1 MSDKMTPFTGG
12 PINFSMDRRAV
23 LTAGLGA
30 GAGLAVGAMSSP
42 ASANFYGR
50 PHESLKGPTYDLTT
64 AYGNVEAY
72 AKITSNLDMK
82 STHYGW
88 IDGHVMGVAPGGPI
102 KTFCGFRGLG
112 VTRLIPLEGEHGYRR
127 LLREV
132 VFYTDLETGEILEE
146 MENPF
151 TGEKVR
157 VVPVANDPF
166 NRIIRESELSRPTFG
181 GLNADEKLEPKP
193 FILNWQVYGDRLM
206 AERHINLYYP
216 NALDPKKWV
225 RESAGPMNQVTETY
239 VMNMSLKDL
248 QNPDLTT
255 VDSTTVWGRHT
266 PWLPWMLMGQAPG
279 HCLYSVM
286 AASMHSLDE
295 APDPRIIEYIAKNY
309 TKFLDAPTE
318 WEEPSLSSLEWY
330 AREQEPVEPGGV

>member
-1 MSDKMTPFTGG
+1 MTKSNQPSEVA
-12 PINFSMDRRAV
+12 PIEVAIDRRAA
-23 LTAGLGA
+23 LAT
-30 GAGLAVGAMSSP
+30 GLAGGLATGFLSGAAKAATDATGG
-42 ASANFYGR
+42 AS
-50 PHESLKGPTYDLTT
+50 LTGPTYDLTT

-72 AKITSNLDMK
+72 AKATSNLDMK

-102 KTFCGFRGLG
+102 RTFCGFRGLG

-181 GLNADEKLEPKP
+181 GLNVDEKLEEKP
-193 FILNWQVYGDRLM
+193 FILNWKAFGDRLM
-206 AERHINLYYP
+206 MERHINLYYP

-239 VMNMSLKDL
+239 VMNMSLKDI

-279 HCLYSVM
+279 HCLYNVM
-286 AASMHSLDE
+286 AASMHSLEE
-295 APDPRIIEYIAKNY
+295 APDQRIIEYIAKNY

-330 AREQEPVEPGGV
+330 AREQEPAPPGGV

>member
-1 MSDKMTPFTGG
+1 MSDKLTPFSAG
-12 PINFSMDRRAV
+12 PIEVSIDRR
-23 LTAGLGA
+23 TAIA
-30 GAGLAVGAMSSP
+30 TGLAIGAFSQVAMADSHSEGE
-42 ASANFYGR
+42 A
-50 PHESLKGPTYDLTT
+50 SLKGPTYDLTT

-72 AKITSNLDMK
+72 AKVTSNLDMK

-88 IDGHVMGVAPGGPI
+88 LDGYVMGVAPGGAI
-102 KTFCGFRGLG
+102 KTFCGFKGLG
-112 VTRLIPLEGEHGYRR
+112 TTRLLPLEGEHGYRR
-127 LLREV
+127 VLREV

-181 GLNADEKLEPKP
+181 GLNTEEKLEPKP
-193 FILNWQVYGDRLM
+193 FILNWKAFGDRLM
-206 AERHINLYYP
+206 MERHINLYYP
-216 NALDPKKWV
+216 NALDPKKWI

-239 VMNMSLKDL
+239 VYNMSLADL

-255 VDSTTVWGRHT
+255 VDTTTVWGRHT

-279 HCLYSVM
+279 HCLYNVM
-286 AASMHSLDE
+286 AASIHSLEE
-295 APDPRIIEYIAKNY
+295 APDQRVIEYIAKNY
-309 TKFLDAPTE
+309 PQYLDAPTT

-330 AREQEPVEPGGV
+330 AREQEPAPPGGV

>member
-1 MSDKMTPFTGG
+1 MTKSNH
-12 PINFSMDRRAV
+12 PIEVAIDRRAA
-23 LTAGLGA
+23 LAT
-30 GAGLAVGAMSSP
+30 GLAGGLATGLLSGAAKAATDATGG
-42 ASANFYGR
+42 AS
-50 PHESLKGPTYDLTT
+50 LTGPTFDLTT

-72 AKITSNLDMK
+72 AKATSNLDMK

-102 KTFCGFRGLG
+102 RTFCGFRGLG

-132 VFYTDLETGEILEE
+132 VFYTDLETGEILED

-181 GLNADEKLEPKP
+181 GLNVDEKLEEKP
-193 FILNWQVYGDRLM
+193 FILNWKAFGDRLM
-206 AERHINLYYP
+206 MERHINLYYP

-239 VMNMSLKDL
+239 VMNMSLKDI

-295 APDPRIIEYIAKNY
+295 APDQRIIEYIAKNY

-330 AREQEPVEPGGV
+330 AREQEPVPPGGV

>member
-1 MSDKMTPFTGG
+1 MTKSNQHLEGAVNRRKALTTGLSG
-12 PINFSMDRRAV
+12 GLA
-23 LTAGLGA
+23 AGLLPGA
-30 GAGLAVGAMSSP
+30 AMAATDSSGAA
-42 ASANFYGR
+42 
-50 PHESLKGPTYDLTT
+50 SLKGPTYDLTT

-102 KTFCGFRGLG
+102 RTFCGFRGLG

-181 GLNADEKLEPKP
+181 GLNSDEKLEPKP
-193 FILNWQVYGDRLM
+193 FILNWQLYGDRLM

-279 HCLYSVM
+279 HCLYNVM

-330 AREQEPVEPGGV
+330 AREQEPAPPGGV

>member
-1 MSDKMTPFTGG
+1 MTKSNQPSEVA
-12 PINFSMDRRAV
+12 PIEVAIDRRAA
-23 LTAGLGA
+23 LAT
-30 GAGLAVGAMSSP
+30 GLAGGLATGFLSGAAKAATDATGN
-42 ASANFYGR
+42 AS
-50 PHESLKGPTYDLTT
+50 LTGPTYDLTT

-72 AKITSNLDMK
+72 AKATSNLDMK

-102 KTFCGFRGLG
+102 RTFCGFRGLG

-181 GLNADEKLEPKP
+181 GLNVDEKLEEKP
-193 FILNWQVYGDRLM
+193 FILNWKAFGDRLM
-206 AERHINLYYP
+206 MERHINLYYP

-239 VMNMSLKDL
+239 VMNMSLKDI

-279 HCLYSVM
+279 HCLYNVM
-286 AASMHSLDE
+286 AASMHSLEE
-295 APDPRIIEYIAKNY
+295 APDQRIIEYIAKNY

-330 AREQEPVEPGGV
+330 AREQEPAPPGGV

>member
-1 MSDKMTPFTGG
+1 MLKSIQ
-12 PINFSMDRRAV
+12 PIEVAIDRRVA
-23 LTAGLGA
+23 LLAGLGA
-30 GAGLAVGAMSSP
+30 GSAMFSGNSVSAKTHKTGGA
-42 ASANFYGR
+42 
-50 PHESLKGPTYDLTT
+50 SLRGPTYDLTT

-72 AKITSNLDMK
+72 AKVSSNLDMK

-88 IDGHVMGVAPGGPI
+88 LDGYVMGVAPGGPI

-112 VTRLIPLEGEHGYRR
+112 TTRLLPLEGEHGYRR
-127 LLREV
+127 VLREV
-132 VFYTDLETGEILEE
+132 VFYTDLETGEVLEE

-166 NRIIRESELSRPTFG
+166 NRIIRESELSRPSFG
-181 GLNADEKLEPKP
+181 GLNTNEKIEPKP
-193 FILNWQVYGDRLM
+193 FILNWQAYGDRLM
-206 AERHINLYYP
+206 MERHINLYYP
-216 NALDPKKWV
+216 NALDPKKWI

-239 VMNMSLKDL
+239 VYNMSLADL
-248 QNPDLTT
+248 QDPSLTT
-255 VDSTTVWGRHT
+255 VDTTTVWGRHT

-286 AASMHSLDE
+286 AASIHSLEE
-295 APDPRIIEYIAKNY
+295 APDQRIIDYIAKHY
-309 TKFLDAPTE
+309 SRFLDAPTE

-330 AREQEPVEPGGV
+330 AREQEPAPPGGV

>member
-1 MSDKMTPFTGG
+1 MTQADT
-12 PINFSMDRRAV
+12 PIDVSIDRRAA
-23 LTAGLGA
+23 LAG
-30 GAGLAVGAMSSP
+30 GLAAGGAAL
-42 ASANFYGR
+42 ASTVARADSHAGG
-50 PHESLKGPTYDLTT
+50 HASLTGPTYDLTT

-88 IDGHVMGVAPGGPI
+88 IDGHVMGVAPGGAI

-112 VTRLIPLEGEHGYRR
+112 TTRLLPLEGEHGYRR
-127 LLREV
+127 VLREV

-193 FILNWQVYGDRLM
+193 FILNWQLYGDRLM

-248 QNPDLTT
+248 QNPELTT

-286 AASMHSLDE
+286 AASIHSLEE
-295 APDPRIIEYIAKNY
+295 APDQRIIEYIAKNY
-309 TKFLDAPTE
+309 PQYLDAPTE
-318 WEEPSLSSLEWY
+318 WKEPSLSSLEWY
-330 AREQEPVEPGGV
+330 AREQEPVPPGDV

>member
-1 MSDKMTPFTGG
+1 MSKSIM
-12 PINFSMDRRAV
+12 PIEVAIDRRAA

-30 GAGLAVGAMSSP
+30 GLGAGLAVGGLPGA
-42 ASANFYGR
+42 ASANFYGGA
-50 PHESLKGPTYDLTT
+50 HESLKGPTYDLTT
-64 AYGNVEAY
+64 AFGNVEAY

-112 VTRLIPLEGEHGYRR
+112 TTRLLPLEGEHGYRR
-127 LLREV
+127 VLREV
-132 VFYTDLETGEILEE
+132 VFYTDLETGEVLEE

-181 GLNADEKLEPKP
+181 GLNTDEKLEPKP

-206 AERHINLYYP
+206 MERHINLYYP
-216 NALDPKKWV
+216 NALDPEIWV

-239 VMNMSLKDL
+239 VYNMSLKDV

-286 AASMHSLDE
+286 AASMHSLEE
-295 APDPRIIEYIAKNY
+295 APDPRIIDYIAKNY
-309 TKFLDAPTE
+309 PQYLDAPTE
-318 WEEPSLSSLEWY
+318 WKEPSLSSLEWY
-330 AREQEPVEPGGV
+330 AREQEPAPPGGV